1 MVKVNGKE
9 ICENCFRETNE
20 EKCPHCGFQRINYVH
35 DASVLAVGSV
45 LSKRYLVGSVIGKGG
60 FGITY
65 LAYDMKLECRV
76 AIKEYYP
83 FGIVS
88 RQVGST
94 IVSTANEETAETFKS
109 GAKRFYEEARLVAR
123 FNGNPNIVG
132 VHDFFYENETVY
144 FTMDLLKGHTLK
156 HYLKA
161 NGRLSYSQA
170 AYVMREVSGAL
181 MITHSADVLHRDI
194 SPDNIMVCDD
204 GTIKL
209 LDFGAARQVISE
221 GSQSLSVILK
231 QGFAPLEQYQKKG
244 KQGPWTD
251 IYALGATI
259 YYCITG
265 DLLEDPMTRLDG
277 DEEYESNKYQIP
289 EEFWVII
296 EKATK
301 LRMQD
306 RYQDVFELHDDL
318 CEMSIVPEP
327 LVKKNMHRKRSG
339 KTEEIG
345 KVMTTE
351 DTDGALDIEIPATM
365 PLKEE
370 TEIPATMPLKE
381 ETEIAVTMPL
391 KEEAEV
397 SVTIPVH
404 EEKNDLQPVSSLD
417 NGKSEEKHIGK
428 QDEDESTYEKIP
440 EEEEIPQVDTEDK
453 EWISVED
460 KGEKLK
466 TKSNRGFRRIC
477 FVIGVAVVL
486 IIFGFFVNNNR
497 HNKVIDGVRYYINYS
512 DHYVTV
518 SGYEEIPTKV
528 EIVSEVEGIPVTA
541 VESGAFDGC
550 QTLETIKI
558 PDTVTYIGSYCFA
571 DCTSLSSVQLSSS
584 LESIEEKTFSGCYS
598 LQEIYIPNSVDKICY
613 KAFENCTELTA
624 IHSLR
629 GVESVDWSAYDGCG
643 KLVEEPVIIN

>member
-9 ICENCFRETNE
+9 LCENCFRETNE

-109 GAKRFYEEARLVAR
+109 GAQRFYEEARLVAR

-144 FTMDLLKGHTLK
+144 FTMDLLKGRTLK

-181 MITHSADVLHRDI
+181 MVTHSADVLHRDI

-265 DLLEDPMTRLDG
+265 DLLEDPMTRFDG
-277 DEEYESNKYQIP
+277 DEEFESNKYQIP

-306 RYQDVFELHDDL
+306 RYQDVFDLHDDL

-327 LVKKNMHRKRSG
+327 LVKKNMHRKRTE
-339 KTEEIG
+339 KTEETG

-370 TEIPATMPLKE
+370 A
-381 ETEIAVTMPL
+381 EIAVTMPL
-391 KEEAEV
+391 KEETAIPVTMPLKEETEV
-397 SVTIPVH
+397 SVTAPVH
-404 EEKNDLQPVSSLD
+404 EE
-417 NGKSEEKHIGK
+417 
-428 QDEDESTYEKIP
+428 IP
-440 EEEEIPQVDTEDK
+440 EEEEIPQADTEDK
-453 EWISVED
+453 ERISVED
-460 KGEKLK
+460 KGGKLK
-466 TKSNRGFRRIC
+466 TKSNKGLRRIC
-477 FVIGVAVVL
+477 FVVGAAVVL

-528 EIVSEVEGIPVTA
+528 EIVSEVEGIPVTV
-541 VESGAFDGC
+541 VEAGAFDGC

-629 GVESVDWSAYDGCG
+629 GVESVDWSAYDGCD
-643 KLVEEPVIIN
+643 KLVETPTIIN